1 MNPKTISQVLE
12 EFEKKFPYA
21 GWNCLYDTEDKEE
34 NKKYKSFIK
43 SSLEEILMS
52 MPLEEVKIC
61 GDKYNSMQE
70 DINYGMNLK
79 VKEVKEWREQTL
91 K

>member
-1 MNPKTISQVLE
+1 MSKTISQVLE

-43 SSLEEILMS
+43 SSLEAILES
-52 MPLEEVKIC
+52 CPLEKKDYKKESIYEYDRVT
-61 GDKYNSMQE
+61 GYN
-70 DINYGMNLK
+70 K
-79 VKEVKEWREQTL
+79 AVKEVKEWRDNVL